1 MRSSH
6 WWTLNARP
14 SSSATRANHD
24 GYVPPAVTSPPYWGK
39 RDYRVVGQY
48 GHEADPAAYVNTL
61 QATGTEGRRV
71 LADDGTC
78 WLNLGDSYSAGGSAT
93 ILDQSSE
100 LASLSAEVGRCTSKA
115 VVVVTKLDAQRR
127 LMAAVGSFS
136 VREA

>member
-6 WWTLNARP
+6 SWTLNARP
-14 SSSATRANHD
+14 SSSATRA
-24 GYVPPAVTSPPYWGK
+24 K
-39 RDYRVVGQY
+39 RPTGANAITAWWGQY
-48 GHEADPAAYVNTL
+48 GHEPDPAAYVNTL

-93 ILDQSSE
+93 ILDQSSG